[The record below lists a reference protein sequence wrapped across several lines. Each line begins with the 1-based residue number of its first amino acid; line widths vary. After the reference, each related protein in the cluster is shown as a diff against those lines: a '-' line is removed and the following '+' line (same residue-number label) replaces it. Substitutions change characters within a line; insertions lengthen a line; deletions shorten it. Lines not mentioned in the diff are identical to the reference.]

1 MGDYHGPDNHWF
13 YELSQS
19 NIFAPLESLSAK
31 VCRRSMPVA
40 VRSGRGV
47 QVCFSPQ

>member
-1 MGDYHGPDNHWF
+1 MPLVVVGLF

-19 NIFAPLESLSAK
+19 SIFAPPESRSAN

-40 VRSGRGV
+40 VLSGRGV
-47 QVCFSPQ
+47 QACLSPQ